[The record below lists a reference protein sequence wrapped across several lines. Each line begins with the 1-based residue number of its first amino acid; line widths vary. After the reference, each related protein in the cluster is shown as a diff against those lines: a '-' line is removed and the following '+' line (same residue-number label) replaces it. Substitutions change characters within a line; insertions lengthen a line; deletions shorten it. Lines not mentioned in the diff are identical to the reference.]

1 MIAWE
6 RRTVVAETPPDLK
19 DREDRRDEELRLAAF
34 RYSATVMAGQRPSFR
49 YELKPQQE
57 QQ

>member
-6 RRTVVAETPPDLK
+6 RRTVVAETPADLK
-19 DREDRRDEELRLAAF
+19 AREDRMDEELRLAAF
-34 RYSATVMAGQRPSFR
+34 RYSATVMAGSRPSFR
-49 YELKPQQE
+49 LIEKPQQE